1 MPTVFLL
8 VRHGQT
14 EWNREIRFRGT
25 TDLRLTAFGRAQ
37 AGRVAEHLRAE
48 PIAAIYSSP
57 LSRAVETA
65 RPLAEALNLPVQTH
79 RGLISVDYG
88 EWQGHTP
95 QEVSV
100 LWPDLYRLWQQ
111 SPDQVTFPGG
121 ESLPIA
127 LDRAVALLTELSAV
141 FPGQTLALFSHE
153 IVTRAVMLHILGM
166 SLSAYWRMPQDT
178 ACINAFSYDPPRRML
193 IYLNDTCHLRGLSK
207 AV

>member
-14 EWNREIRFRGT
+14 DWNKEIRFRGT
-25 TDLRLTAFGRAQ
+25 TDLPLTPFGHAQ
-37 AGRVAEHLRAE
+37 AQRVAERLRSE

-65 RPLAEALNLPVQTH
+65 RPLAEALGLPIQIH
-79 RGLISVDYG
+79 HGLISVDYG

-95 QEVSV
+95 QEVSG
-100 LWPDLYRLWQQ
+100 LWLDLYRLWMQ

-127 LDRAVALLTELSAV
+127 LDRAVALLNELSET
-141 FPGQTLALFSHE
+141 PHGQTVALFSHE
-153 IVTRAVMLHILGM
+153 IVTRAVMLYILGM
-166 SLSAYWRMPQDT
+166 NLSAYWRMPQDT
-178 ACINAFSYDPPRRML
+178 ACINAFSYDPLKRSL
-193 IYLNDTCHLRGLSK
+193 FYLNDTCHVRGLDVK
-207 AV
+207 